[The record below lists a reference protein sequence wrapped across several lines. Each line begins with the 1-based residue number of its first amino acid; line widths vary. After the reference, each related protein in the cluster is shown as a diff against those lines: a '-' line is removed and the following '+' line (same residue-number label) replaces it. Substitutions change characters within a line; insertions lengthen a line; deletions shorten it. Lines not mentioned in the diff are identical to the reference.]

1 MDDIVMWMYPAFLF
15 LMPLVYI
22 VYLLLQRKISN
33 KKNNLEQERR
43 KQDKHYPIKR

>member
-33 KKNNLEQERR
+33 KTKNLEQERR
-43 KQDKHYPIKR
+43 TQDKHYPIKR